1 MNTQLWTYNLDN
13 MKNWILESKKAK
25 KNQYPYVILIAE
37 NGLPTEI
44 LKEPWLQNRTILK
57 DVIP

>member
-1 MNTQLWTYNLDN
+1 
-13 MKNWILESKKAK
+13 MKNWLLESKKAK